1 MPGKRGDLPPDF
13 GKIELR
19 DKYLKSVLGEE
30 NDFREQIS
38 QQLNEDG
45 PLLSG
50 EVKALVGE
58 NWAVVLEPD
67 NTDSFKDLVIAC
79 KCDDIKLKRV
89 AEIFFE
95 II

>member
-13 GKIELR
+13 EKTEVR

-45 PLLSG
+45 PLSG
-50 EVKALVGE
+50 QVEALVGE